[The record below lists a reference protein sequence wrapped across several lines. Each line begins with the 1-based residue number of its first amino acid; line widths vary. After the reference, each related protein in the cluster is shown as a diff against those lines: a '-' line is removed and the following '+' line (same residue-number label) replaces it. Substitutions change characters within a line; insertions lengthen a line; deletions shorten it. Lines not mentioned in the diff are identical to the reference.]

1 MQKIN
6 RLSATA
12 VSKLNAKG
20 FYPDGAGLKRI
31 EFITMVDLEGLPLV
45 TTLELPPGTTR
56 Q

>member
-1 MQKIN
+1 ME
-6 RLSATA
+6 
-12 VSKLNAKG
+12 

-45 TTLELPPGTTR
+45 TSLELPPGTTR